1 MNKGRAMRRPRAPLV
16 LVIAAAGTR
25 RDHRWPAVVDRVDD
39 LACIYT
45 LEVDR
50 RDPEVRMPELPL
62 DNRQRD
68 PFVRHLDR
76 VSMPQ
81 LVWCEPPPYASLG
94 SESAA

>member
-1 MNKGRAMRRPRAPLV
+1 MIP
-16 LVIAAAGTR
+16 T
-25 RDHRWPAVVDRVDD
+25 
-39 LACIYT
+39 
-45 LEVDR
+45 
-50 RDPEVRMPELPL
+50 VRMPELPL

-94 SESAA
+94 SESAKLTARSCC